1 MTEAPAPDVADVDAD
16 TEPQVDDQVEER
28 IEAPSEE
35 PSEEPVEAPTEERDE
50 PAPPPP
56 IRQAAEIAPA
66 EGDHDDGGAD
76 ATATTPAMAA
86 VPRLVTAEEAMSR
99 RQRKRSARLRARK
112 VKRIVRRLDAWSVLK
127 VSFIFYLCVYVVSMV
142 SAVILWNVAASTGII
157 DNIESFIEDLGAFET
172 FEFVPEKLLKG
183 TLLGGAVLAVLATG
197 LTALGSVLFNLISDL
212 VGGIRL
218 TVIEEPGARPML
230 RPRKAARVAA
240 RVARPARA
248 GRPSGLARPA
258 PND

>member
-1 MTEAPAPDVADVDAD
+1 VTEAPPS
-16 TEPQVDDQVEER
+16 VDDTDEER
-28 IEAPSEE
+28 A
-35 PSEEPVEAPTEERDE
+35 E

-56 IRQAAEIAPA
+56 IREAAAAPEPALEEPAFPAAPPEVAPA
-66 EGDHDDGGAD
+66 A
-76 ATATTPAMAA
+76 PV

-99 RQRKRSARLRARK
+99 RQRKRATRLRARK

-127 VSFIFYLCVYVVSMV
+127 VSFIFFLCVYVISMV
-142 SAVILWNVAASTGII
+142 TAVILWNVASGAGVI

-172 FEFVPEKLLKG
+172 FEFVPDKLLKG

-197 LTALGSVLFNLISDL
+197 LAALGAVLFNLISDL
-212 VGGIRL
+212 VGGIRM

-240 RVARPARA
+240 RNNRPPRAAREH
-248 GRPSGLARPA
+248 
-258 PND
+258 D